1 MYASL
6 CESESWW
13 IENALML
20 YRFPSLETRWLQRSE
35 KWMTQPMVA
44 VADDYSRRSGA
55 CYYHQGGR
63 PVFIDGREISLRDAG
78 LIVLR
83 ADYWLPEV
91 IETAATIAHEWRHC
105 WQQQMG
111 FRSDSNA
118 DILAQ
123 KIPYETKIRR
133 YFSESTSEADALRF
147 EWEKTNSPLSNYWV
161 GLVSSM
167 TALQRA
173 EGRVKRMEIVL
184 TRFRLKYYIWGKPK
198 RGCHRRHLKMVDY
211 YLSLLATLKWIKAGS
226 KRRGKEYV
234 EQRFR

>member
-1 MYASL
+1 M
-6 CESESWW
+6 
-13 IENALML
+13 
-20 YRFPSLETRWLQRSE
+20 
-35 KWMTQPMVA
+35 KQPMVA
-44 VADDYSRRSGA
+44 VADDYSRLGGA

-161 GLVSSM
+161 GVVSSM

-173 EGRVKRMEIVL
+173 EGRVKRMEIIL
-184 TRFRLKYYIWGKPK
+184 TRFRRKYYIEGKPK

-211 YLSLLATLKWIKAGS
+211 YLSLLAVVKNIKKDKMTKS
-226 KRRGKEYV
+226 KPRVSEYR
-234 EQRFR
+234 EQSFR

>member
-1 MYASL
+1 
-6 CESESWW
+6 
-13 IENALML
+13 ML

-35 KWMTQPMVA
+35 KWMKQPMVA
-44 VADDYSRRSGA
+44 VADDYSRLGGA
-55 CYYHQGGR
+55 CYYYQGGR

-83 ADYWLPEV
+83 ADYGLPEV

-123 KIPYETKIRR
+123 KLPYETKIRR
-133 YFSESTSEADALRF
+133 YFSESTSESDALRF

-161 GLVSSM
+161 GMVSSM

-173 EGRVKRMEIVL
+173 EGRVKRMEIIL
-184 TRFRLKYYIWGKPK
+184 TRFRRKYYIEGTPK
-198 RGCHRRHLKMVDY
+198 RGCHRRHLKMVDF
-211 YLSLLATLKWIKAGS
+211 YLSLLSVVKNIKKDKITKS
-226 KRRGKEYV
+226 KPRVNEYR
-234 EQRFR
+234 EQGFR